1 MAVMYLV
8 PLFDQKSEGKA
19 CKGVQG
25 SNGNCIAQADTRL

>member
-1 MAVMYLV
+1 MVVMYLV
-8 PLFDQKSEGKA
+8 PLFDQKREGKA